1 MLGHLDPQ
9 PGERVLEI
17 GTGTGWT
24 AALLAHQLG
33 DDHVVSV
40 EVDPAVADNA
50 RQNLTRVGRSPL
62 VVTADGAQGYPS
74 TLWLLASD
82 SWASVQGNTVRQ
94 VGLRRLFD
102 EVIRAYT
109 WWQQVGRPPRERY
122 GVTVTSAGQSVWLD
136 APTQLV
142 APRD

>member
-1 MLGHLDPQ
+1 RWPCATPSSSKTPSTPSIGL
-9 PGERVLEI
+9 RVPDCRLS
-17 GTGTGWT
+17 WD
-24 AALLAHQLG
+24 LG
-33 DDHVVSV
+33 D
-40 EVDPAVADNA
+40 
-50 RQNLTRVGRSPL
+50 
-62 VVTADGAQGYPS
+62 GYPS

-102 EVIRAYT
+102 EVISAYT
-109 WWQQVGRPPRERY
+109 WWQQVGGPPRERY